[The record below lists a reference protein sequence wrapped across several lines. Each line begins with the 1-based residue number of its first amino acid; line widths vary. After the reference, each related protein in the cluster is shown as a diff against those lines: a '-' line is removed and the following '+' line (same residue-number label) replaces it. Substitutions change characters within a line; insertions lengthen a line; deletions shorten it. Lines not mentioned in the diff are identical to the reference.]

1 MEIRCQLN
9 EVYGR
14 SWNYMELLY
23 DGGISTR
30 SCVLLSCQQEWTT
43 WKRLLETPRS
53 TTRRTVDPLCCSE
66 ISTLTDPWCA
76 GDSSNQKS
84 TGEKH
89 VGRSLVQQLQTERV
103 DWLVI
108 SVVFSLF
115 LSIVSICFYRECA
128 VRYLEDCAGA
138 TPWSLA
144 WRKATSRAGKVKLGL
159 ASSRCKSLDLARFT
173 ARWFWVTSSRFLS
186 LWFINNI
193 NVGVATDQA
202 HANFEGR
209 LSIERDGRAHHATLE
224 DNHVTLVGSW
234 CHP

>member
-1 MEIRCQLN
+1 MEIRCELN

-14 SWNYMELLY
+14 SWNLY
-23 DGGISTR
+23 GIIIR
-30 SCVLLSCQQEWTT
+30 RRHFYKKLCLLSCQQEWTT

-53 TTRRTVDPLCCSE
+53 TTRRTVDPLCCCE
-66 ISTLTDPWCA
+66 MSTLTDPWCA
-76 GDSSNQKS
+76 GDSGNQKS

-103 DWLVI
+103 DLLV
-108 SVVFSLF
+108 SFFSLF
-115 LSIVSICFYRECA
+115 FSIVSICFYRECA
-128 VRYLEDCAGA
+128 VRWLEDCAGA

-159 ASSRCKSLDLARFT
+159 VLRVDARAWIWHDLQLA

-193 NVGVATDQA
+193 NLIQFRCGHWSGTCQ
-202 HANFEGR
+202 FR
-209 LSIERDGRAHHATLE
+209 RKT
-224 DNHVTLVGSW
+224 
-234 CHP
+234 